1 MLSVLI
7 TTRVF
12 EKDKLVFSWILQFF
26 CNMDYAPIIVMKSK
40 MQSQGMKKRE
50 EGTVKKMLQTV
61 WLSIYMAVDSLAAAT
76 CSEIIQ
82 EFILI
87 RTVPLSLLSI

>member
-1 MLSVLI
+1 MLSVLT

-12 EKDKLVFSWILQFF
+12 EKDKLVFSWILRFF
-26 CNMDYAPIIVMKSK
+26 CNMDYAPVIVMTLK
-40 MQSQGMKKRE
+40 MQSQGMQKRE
-50 EGTVKKMLQTV
+50 EGTVKKMLETV

-76 CSEIIQ
+76 CSKIIQ
-82 EFILI
+82 EFIII